1 MYPEF
6 TNGIIILKDG
16 SVVGAKLNYNRVL
29 GQMLFIRGE
38 KTLAIANP
46 GGLESIIISSDTFNY
61 CDYGYLKKLTH
72 LSGVNLYTKQTLS
85 YYIKAKAEVFG
96 TPVINYGNSA
106 ELPYSSNDL
115 SKKDDLLERNS
126 IFRFNNDF
134 FLKGNSTKF
143 FPATK
148 SNIYNLYPQHISELN
163 DYFQHH
169 EVNFSHI
176 NQVEKLLQYLD
187 KISNLYPKPHNL

>member
-1 MYPEF
+1 MKTYFFISLFAIFGQPSNAQEDSTENKTSYWQNLTEFANNIFMYAEF

-29 GQMLFIRGE
+29 GQMLFIKGE

-96 TPVINYGNSA
+96 TPVIQPNCHIA
-106 ELPYSSNDL
+106 VMT
-115 SKKDDLLERNS
+115 
-126 IFRFNNDF
+126 FR
-134 FLKGNSTKF
+134 KRMT
-143 FPATK
+143 
-148 SNIYNLYPQHISELN
+148 Y
-163 DYFQHH
+163 
-169 EVNFSHI
+169 
-176 NQVEKLLQYLD
+176 
-187 KISNLYPKPHNL
+187 